1 MATMIHPTAILGAG
15 VELGADVS
23 VGPYAVLGAGVRVGR
38 GTSIGPHVVVESG
51 TVLGEDNR
59 IFQFASVGA
68 DPQDKK
74 YAGETTWLEIG
85 DRNVIRE
92 SATIHRGTVQDRG
105 VTRIGNDNL
114 FMAGTHVA
122 HDCVVGNHCVMA
134 NQSENDDY

>member
-15 VELGADVS
+15 VELGDDVS
-23 VGPYAVLGAGVRVGR
+23 VGPYSVLGAGVRVGR

-74 YAGETTWLEIG
+74 YAGET
-85 DRNVIRE
+85 RMA
-92 SATIHRGTVQDRG
+92 ATQ
-105 VTRIGNDNL
+105 
-114 FMAGTHVA
+114 
-122 HDCVVGNHCVMA
+122 
-134 NQSENDDY
+134 